1 MSDGL
6 HQALMPLDVVGE
18 AELRRRD
25 AELRGGAAVAQVAG
39 KRDLDAA
46 AQAIAID
53 HRHGRLG
60 RALDRMQHAVE
71 QIVVLGHRTALG
83 PVFLEFGDVGAGGKG
98 LGAGAAKCDAT
109 HLGIS
114 VEARHRLRKSSSRRL
129 KSAGSSRLMAW
140 PLFWNTAR
148 PAFGM
153 QRFIS
158 KETSSD
164 GSSSSP
170 DMMSVGTVICFISS
184 TRS

>member
-1 MSDGL
+1 M
-6 HQALMPLDVVGE
+6 
-18 AELRRRD
+18 
-25 AELRGGAAVAQVAG
+25 
-39 KRDLDAA
+39 
-46 AQAIAID
+46 AIAID

-98 LGAGAAKCDAT
+98 LG
-109 HLGIS
+109 
-114 VEARHRLRKSSSRRL
+114 
-129 KSAGSSRLMAW
+129 AGSSRLMAW